1 MSDNLIWFVKKQD
14 GAVYGPADFASLIRW
29 AQEGRID
36 PDSLISS
43 DKINWATASL
53 TPELE
58 MNWMVETAPG
68 NVFGPFNRQ
77 LVIKLFNE
85 GKINSNTPC
94 YKKYEYPIDEDPPV
108 CEKIVEK
115 EVRVE
120 VPVEKIVEKVVEV
133 PVDKVVE
140 KIVEKEVRVEVP
152 VEKIVEKVVEV
163 PVDKVVEK
171 IVEKEVRVEVPVE
184 KIVEKIVEVPVE
196 KVVDKIVEKE
206 VRVEVPVEKII
217 EKVVEVPVEKVVDRI
232 VEKEVR
238 VEVPVEKIVEKVVE
252 VPVEKVVEKIV
263 EKEVRVEVPVEK
275 IVEKI
280 VEVEKVVEVISPDL
294 KANNVS
300 SPKRVNS
307 PIKSLNSLNHDAL
320 VALEQAARQELMRSG
335 KFSIKKNFF
344 GGKKS

>member
-77 LVIKLFNE
+77 LVIRLFNE

-94 YKKYEYPIDEDPPV
+94 YKKYEYPIDEDSPV
-108 CEKIVEK
+108 C
-115 EVRVE
+115 
-120 VPVEKIVEKVVEV
+120 
-133 PVDKVVE
+133 
-140 KIVEKEVRVEVP
+140 
-152 VEKIVEKVVEV
+152 
-163 PVDKVVEK
+163 
-171 IVEKEVRVEVPVE
+171 
-184 KIVEKIVEVPVE
+184 
-196 KVVDKIVEKE
+196 
-206 VRVEVPVEKII
+206 
-217 EKVVEVPVEKVVDRI
+217 
-232 VEKEVR
+232 
-238 VEVPVEKIVEKVVE
+238 
-252 VPVEKVVEKIV
+252 EKIV

>member
-77 LVIKLFNE
+77 LVIRLFNE

-94 YKKYEYPIDEDPPV
+94 YKKYEYPIDEDSPV
-108 CEKIVEK
+108 CEKIIEKEVRVEVPVEKIVEKVVEVPVEKVVEKIVEK

-133 PVDKVVE
+133 PVEKVVE

-163 PVDKVVEK
+163 PVDKIVEK
-171 IVEKEVRVEVPVE
+171 IVEKEVC
-184 KIVEKIVEVPVE
+184 
-196 KVVDKIVEKE
+196 
-206 VRVEVPVEKII
+206 
-217 EKVVEVPVEKVVDRI
+217 
-232 VEKEVR
+232 

>member
-77 LVIKLFNE
+77 LVIRLFNE

-94 YKKYEYPIDEDPPV
+94 YKKYEYPIDEDSPV
-108 CEKIVEK
+108 CEKIIEK

-133 PVDKVVE
+133 PVEKVVE

-163 PVDKVVEK
+163 PVEKVVEK
-171 IVEKEVRVEVPVE
+171 IVEN
-184 KIVEKIVEVPVE
+184 
-196 KVVDKIVEKE
+196 
-206 VRVEVPVEKII
+206 
-217 EKVVEVPVEKVVDRI
+217 
-232 VEKEVR
+232 EVR

>member
-77 LVIKLFNE
+77 LVIRLFNE

-94 YKKYEYPIDEDPPV
+94 YKKYEYPIDEDSPV
-108 CEKIVEK
+108 CEKIIEK

-133 PVDKVVE
+133 PVEKVVE

-163 PVDKVVEK
+163 PVEKVVEK
-171 IVEKEVRVEVPVE
+171 
-184 KIVEKIVEVPVE
+184 
-196 KVVDKIVEKE
+196 
-206 VRVEVPVEKII
+206 
-217 EKVVEVPVEKVVDRI
+217 I

>member
-1 MSDNLIWFVKKQD
+1 M
-14 GAVYGPADFASLIRW
+14 
-29 AQEGRID
+29 
-36 PDSLISS
+36 
-43 DKINWATASL
+43 
-53 TPELE
+53 
-58 MNWMVETAPG
+58 
-68 NVFGPFNRQ
+68 
-77 LVIKLFNE
+77 
-85 GKINSNTPC
+85 
-94 YKKYEYPIDEDPPV
+94 
-108 CEKIVEK
+108 
-115 EVRVE
+115 RVE

-133 PVDKVVE
+133 PVEKVVE
-140 KIVEKEVRVEVP
+140 KIVEKEVS
-152 VEKIVEKVVEV
+152 
-163 PVDKVVEK
+163 
-171 IVEKEVRVEVPVE
+171 VEVPVE
-184 KIVEKIVEVPVE
+184 KIVEKI
-196 KVVDKIVEKE
+196 
-206 VRVEVPVEKII
+206 
-217 EKVVEVPVEKVVDRI
+217 
-232 VEKEVR
+232 
-238 VEVPVEKIVEKVVE
+238 VE

>member
-133 PVDKVVE
+133 PV
-140 KIVEKEVRVEVP
+140 
-152 VEKIVEKVVEV
+152 
-163 PVDKVVEK
+163 
-171 IVEKEVRVEVPVE
+171 
-184 KIVEKIVEVPVE
+184 E
-196 KVVDKIVEKE
+196 KVVD
-206 VRVEVPVEKII
+206 
-217 EKVVEVPVEKVVDRI
+217 
-232 VEKEVR
+232 
-238 VEVPVEKIVEKVVE
+238 
-252 VPVEKVVEKIV
+252 KIV

>member
-133 PVDKVVE
+133 PVEKVVDR
-140 KIVEKEVRVEVP
+140 IVEKEVRVEVP

-196 KVVDKIVEKE
+196 KVVEK
-206 VRVEVPVEKII
+206 
-217 EKVVEVPVEKVVDRI
+217 I

-275 IVEKI
+275 IVEQI

>member
-163 PVDKVVEK
+163 PVEKVVEK
-171 IVEKEVRVEVPVE
+171 V
-184 KIVEKIVEVPVE
+184 
-196 KVVDKIVEKE
+196 
-206 VRVEVPVEKII
+206 
-217 EKVVEVPVEKVVDRI
+217 

>member
-115 EVRVE
+115 EVRIE

-133 PVDKVVE
+133 PV
-140 KIVEKEVRVEVP
+140 
-152 VEKIVEKVVEV
+152 EKVV
-163 PVDKVVEK
+163 DR

-196 KVVDKIVEKE
+196 KVVEK
-206 VRVEVPVEKII
+206 
-217 EKVVEVPVEKVVDRI
+217 I

>member
-133 PVDKVVE
+133 PV
-140 KIVEKEVRVEVP
+140 
-152 VEKIVEKVVEV
+152 EKVV
-163 PVDKVVEK
+163 DR

-196 KVVDKIVEKE
+196 KVVEK
-206 VRVEVPVEKII
+206 
-217 EKVVEVPVEKVVDRI
+217 I

>member
-58 MNWMVETAPG
+58 MDWMVETAPG

-77 LVIKLFNE
+77 LVIRLFNE

-108 CEKIVEK
+108 CEKIVEKEVRVEVPVEKIVEKVVEVPVEKVVEKIVEK

-163 PVDKVVEK
+163 PVEKVVEK
-171 IVEKEVRVEVPVE
+171 
-184 KIVEKIVEVPVE
+184 
-196 KVVDKIVEKE
+196 
-206 VRVEVPVEKII
+206 
-217 EKVVEVPVEKVVDRI
+217 I

-252 VPVEKVVEKIV
+252 VPVEKVVDKIV

>member
-77 LVIKLFNE
+77 LVIRLFNE

-108 CEKIVEK
+108 CEKIIEK

-133 PVDKVVE
+133 PVEKVVE

-163 PVDKVVEK
+163 PVEKVVEK
-171 IVEKEVRVEVPVE
+171 
-184 KIVEKIVEVPVE
+184 
-196 KVVDKIVEKE
+196 
-206 VRVEVPVEKII
+206 
-217 EKVVEVPVEKVVDRI
+217 I

>member
-77 LVIKLFNE
+77 LVIRLFNE

-133 PVDKVVE
+133 PVEKVVE

-163 PVDKVVEK
+163 PVDKIVEK
-171 IVEKEVRVEVPVE
+171 IVEKEVC
-184 KIVEKIVEVPVE
+184 
-196 KVVDKIVEKE
+196 
-206 VRVEVPVEKII
+206 
-217 EKVVEVPVEKVVDRI
+217 
-232 VEKEVR
+232 

>member
-77 LVIKLFNE
+77 LVIRLFNE

-94 YKKYEYPIDEDPPV
+94 YKKYEYPIDEDSPV

-133 PVDKVVE
+133 PVEKVVE
-140 KIVEKEVRVEVP
+140 K
-152 VEKIVEKVVEV
+152 
-163 PVDKVVEK
+163 
-171 IVEKEVRVEVPVE
+171 
-184 KIVEKIVEVPVE
+184 
-196 KVVDKIVEKE
+196 
-206 VRVEVPVEKII
+206 
-217 EKVVEVPVEKVVDRI
+217 I

>member
-58 MNWMVETAPG
+58 MDWMVETAPG

-77 LVIKLFNE
+77 LVIRLFNE

-133 PVDKVVE
+133 PVDKIVE

-163 PVDKVVEK
+163 PV
-171 IVEKEVRVEVPVE
+171 
-184 KIVEKIVEVPVE
+184 E
-196 KVVDKIVEKE
+196 KVVDK
-206 VRVEVPVEKII
+206 
-217 EKVVEVPVEKVVDRI
+217 I

>member
-77 LVIKLFNE
+77 LVIRLFNE

-133 PVDKVVE
+133 PVEKVVE

-163 PVDKVVEK
+163 PVEKVVEK
-171 IVEKEVRVEVPVE
+171 
-184 KIVEKIVEVPVE
+184 
-196 KVVDKIVEKE
+196 
-206 VRVEVPVEKII
+206 
-217 EKVVEVPVEKVVDRI
+217 I

>member
-77 LVIKLFNE
+77 LVIRLFNE

-94 YKKYEYPIDEDPPV
+94 YKKYEYPIDEDSPV
-108 CEKIVEK
+108 CEK
-115 EVRVE
+115 
-120 VPVEKIVEKVVEV
+120 
-133 PVDKVVE
+133 
-140 KIVEKEVRVEVP
+140 
-152 VEKIVEKVVEV
+152 
-163 PVDKVVEK
+163 
-171 IVEKEVRVEVPVE
+171 
-184 KIVEKIVEVPVE
+184 
-196 KVVDKIVEKE
+196 
-206 VRVEVPVEKII
+206 
-217 EKVVEVPVEKVVDRI
+217 I

>member
-77 LVIKLFNE
+77 LVIRLFNE

-94 YKKYEYPIDEDPPV
+94 YKKYEYPIDEDSPV
-108 CEKIVEK
+108 CEKI
-115 EVRVE
+115 
-120 VPVEKIVEKVVEV
+120 I
-133 PVDKVVE
+133 
-140 KIVEKEVRVEVP
+140 
-152 VEKIVEKVVEV
+152 
-163 PVDKVVEK
+163 
-171 IVEKEVRVEVPVE
+171 
-184 KIVEKIVEVPVE
+184 
-196 KVVDKIVEKE
+196 
-206 VRVEVPVEKII
+206 
-217 EKVVEVPVEKVVDRI
+217 
-232 VEKEVR
+232 EKEVR